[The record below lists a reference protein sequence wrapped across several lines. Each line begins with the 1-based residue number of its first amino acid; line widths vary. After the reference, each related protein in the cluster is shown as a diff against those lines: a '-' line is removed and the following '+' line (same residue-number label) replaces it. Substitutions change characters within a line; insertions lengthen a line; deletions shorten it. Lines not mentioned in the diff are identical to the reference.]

1 MAKIDKAKDA
11 ATQIDVTTEDGA
23 GDVEAAGETTAA
35 VMIGGPPDTRPVGE
49 DTLANV
55 NIAGT
60 DDQIKGE

>member
-1 MAKIDKAKDA
+1 MTESDKINEDA
-11 ATQIDVTTEDGA
+11 ERVDVTRGEV

-49 DTLANV
+49 DTLANIT
-55 NIAGT
+55 IAGT

>member
-1 MAKIDKAKDA
+1 MTERDKTVED
-11 ATQIDVTTEDGA
+11 ATQIDVTEGEV
-23 GDVEAAGETTAA
+23 GDVETAGETTAA

-60 DDQIKGE
+60 DDQIKSE